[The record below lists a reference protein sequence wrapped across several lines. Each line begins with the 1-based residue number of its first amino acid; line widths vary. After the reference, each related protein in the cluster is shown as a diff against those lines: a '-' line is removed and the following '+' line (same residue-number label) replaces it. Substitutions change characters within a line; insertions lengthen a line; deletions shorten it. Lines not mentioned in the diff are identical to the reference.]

1 MKYCTDHFNDV
12 DNKTMMM
19 TTTTTMMDVMNTA
32 VDGRKRALLPI
43 TAVSKSLNKIQRT
56 VNADGYLPLK

>member
-1 MKYCTDHFNDV
+1 
-12 DNKTMMM
+12 MMM